1 MTPQDF
7 ISKWRAAE
15 LKERSGSHTHFNDL
29 CALLGLADP
38 ATADPKGEW
47 FTFEKG
53 LSKTAGA
60 QGWADVWRKGCC
72 AWEYKG
78 PRKDLDK
85 AFNQLLQYS
94 VVLDNP
100 PLLIVSDMDHI
111 RIHTNWTNTVQEVHD
126 FALEDL
132 IDGDAREKL
141 KRAFTDP
148 EHFKPTKTRQAL
160 TEETAKEFAGIAQRL
175 RDRGHDPHKV
185 AHFVNQL
192 VFCMFAED
200 VGLLPDNL
208 FTKMLKASRTRPERF
223 EMNARKLFGAMA
235 TGGDLD
241 FSPIDWFNGGLFAD
255 DFALPVEAKD
265 IDELLSA
272 AERDWS
278 QIDPSI
284 LGTLFERGLDPAK
297 RSQLGAHYTD
307 REKIMMIVKPVII
320 DPLEAEWAEAKSK
333 IELEMVKVTEAKS
346 RRPIHQKD
354 ARKIYQAARRAEEA
368 AYREAQRIR
377 NKFLVRLREF
387 RVLDPACGSGN
398 FLYVA
403 LRALK
408 DIEHKANI
416 DAEALGLDKASPAV
430 GPECVLGIE
439 LNPYAAELAR
449 VSVWI
454 GEIQWMR
461 RNGFDAAKN
470 PILRTLDTIECR
482 DAVLAWEP
490 KPSPE
495 QADPRK
501 NSSPERGG
509 GSPLGLTEGAQ
520 LPDRAAADRGDPS
533 TASRSPS
540 PFRGGFSEDAEPSL
554 IPVRA
559 EWPAADVVVGNP
571 PFLGASKILGELG
584 DNYTAALRKAWGS
597 DVPGFADLVIYW
609 FAKAWSHMQAGKLT
623 RAGLVATNS
632 IRGGANREVLKPIV
646 EHGRIFEAWSD
657 EPWTVDGAAVRVSM
671 ICFGRGVERPKL
683 NGQLVE
689 KILPDLTANESD
701 FDLTKAARLSENA
714 DICFEGVKKYGP
726 FDVDGALARKW
737 LCAPLNVNGLPNSV
751 VLKRLT
757 TAMDIV
763 RRPEDRWV
771 IDFGPN
777 SSSTEAACF
786 EAPFSFAEEVVKPY
800 RDQVRD
806 EKTRIKWW
814 LYERPR
820 PKLVSKLSPL
830 ARYIATPRVA
840 KHRIF
845 IWLEKA
851 CNPDTA
857 IDAIARDDDTS
868 FGSLHSTFHELWS
881 LRMGTF
887 LGVGNDPRYTPSTTF
902 ETFPFP
908 EGLTPNILAADYAD
922 DSRAVAIATAAARLN
937 ELRENWLNPAGLV
950 VREPEVVAGYPD
962 RILPKDEAAAK
973 ELSKRT
979 LTNLYNARRDW
990 LNNAHKALDE
1000 AVAEAYGWGDDW
1012 RAGLLTEDEILAR
1025 LFRLNQERAKV

>member
-7 ISKWRAAE
+7 IAKWRAAE
-15 LKERSGSHTHFNDL
+15 LKESSGSHSHFNDL

-60 QGWADVWRKGCC
+60 QGWADVWRKGCF

-94 VVLDNP
+94 VVLENP
-100 PLLIVSDMDHI
+100 PLLIVSDMDRI

-126 FALEDL
+126 FTLEDL
-132 IDGDAREKL
+132 IDGDTREKL

-307 REKIMMIVKPVII
+307 REKIMMIVQPVII
-320 DPLEAEWAEAKSK
+320 DPLVAEWAEAKSK
-333 IELEMVKVTEAKS
+333 IDLEMVKVTEAKS

-354 ARKIYQAARRAEEA
+354 ARKVYQAARRAEEA

-482 DAVLAWEP
+482 DAVLN
-490 KPSPE
+490 
-495 QADPRK
+495 AD
-501 NSSPERGG
+501 G
-509 GSPLGLTEGAQ
+509 T
-520 LPDRAAADRGDPS
+520 RA
-533 TASRSPS
+533 
-540 PFRGGFSEDAEPSL
+540 
-554 IPVRA
+554 V
-559 EWPAADVVVGNP
+559 WPAADVVVGNP
-571 PFLGASKILGELG
+571 PFLGGSKMLDELG
-584 DNYTAALRKAWGS
+584 DDYAKALRGAWTK
-597 DVPGFADLVIYW
+597 VPGAADLVCYW
-609 FAKAWSHMQAGKLT
+609 FAKAWDQMAAGKLQN
-623 RAGLVATNS
+623 AGFVATNS

-646 EHGRIFEAWSD
+646 NNARIFEAWSD
-657 EPWTVDGAAVRVSM
+657 EPWTVDGAAVRVSLV
-671 ICFGRGVERPKL
+671 CFDKQTSSGVKL
-683 NGQLVE
+683 NGQSVNR
-689 KILPDLTANESD
+689 ILSDITADTGN
-701 FDLTKAARLSENA
+701 FDLTKAAKLSENLGLC
-714 DICFEGVKKYGP
+714 IRGIETGGP
-726 FDVDGALARKW
+726 FEMGNANFAR
-737 LCAPLNVNGLPNSV
+737 LISSPTNPNGFKNDK
-751 VLKRLT
+751 VLKRIFNGNNILKR
-757 TAMDIV
+757 ADERYV
-763 RRPEDRWV
+763 L
-771 IDFGPN
+771 DFGEYEVQQDA
-777 SSSTEAACF
+777 SLF
-786 EAPFSFAEEVVKPY
+786 ELPYHFLEQAYEVYAES
-800 RDQVRD
+800 
-806 EKTRIKWW
+806 
-814 LYERPR
+814 
-820 PKLVSKLSPL
+820 SKLKKRKITVRPDWWIHRRTGAAL
-830 ARYIATPRVA
+830 RKAIKNLRRFIVTPRVG
-840 KHRIF
+840 KHRVF
-845 IWLEKA
+845 IWLEEGSI
-851 CNPDTA
+851 PDSATF
-857 IDAIARDDDTS
+857 AIARDDDTS
-868 FGSLHSTFHELWS
+868 FGILHSTFHELWS

-908 EGLTPNILAADYAD
+908 EGLTPNIPAADYAD
-922 DSRAVAIATAAARLN
+922 DPRAIAIATAAARLN
-937 ELRENWLNPAGLV
+937 ELRENWLNPSDLV

-962 RILPKDEAAAK
+962 RILPRDEAAAK
-973 ELSKRT
+973 ELAKRT
-979 LTNLYNARRDW
+979 LTNLYNARPAW
-990 LNNAHKALDE
+990 LDNAHKALDE

-1012 RAGLLTEDEILAR
+1012 RTGLLTEDEILAR